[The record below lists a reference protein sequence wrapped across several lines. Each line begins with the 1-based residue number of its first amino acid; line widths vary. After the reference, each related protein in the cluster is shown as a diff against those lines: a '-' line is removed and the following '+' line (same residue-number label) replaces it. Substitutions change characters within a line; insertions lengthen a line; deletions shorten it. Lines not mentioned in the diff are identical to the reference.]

1 MTTSATLPLRRA
13 HAVPVP
19 SAQLTHRRDVVRWAL
34 AHGQQLSRDALAAV
48 VDHHAALAGGGS
60 LCPDGPA
67 LDLCWTV
74 DDVAAALDLGD
85 TWCDAVG
92 AQPPVSLAATLTTY
106 LRYLGSNGL
115 LAPESARPRALR
127 EAVTNLAAPGGRERA
142 RHPSA
147 MAPVQSL
154 HDRH

>member
-1 MTTSATLPLRRA
+1 MTSSATLPLRRA

-19 SAQLTHRRDVVRWAL
+19 SVQLTHRRDVVRWAL
-34 AHGQQLSRDALAAV
+34 AHGQHLSRDALAAM
-48 VDHHAALAGGGS
+48 VDHHAVAAGGGS

-74 DDVAAALDLGD
+74 DDVAAALDVRD

-92 AQPPVSLAATLTTY
+92 AQPPVRLADTLSTY

-115 LAPESARPRALR
+115 LAPGSARPRALR
-127 EAVTNLAAPGGRERA
+127 DAVTALTVPGGRERA

-147 MAPVQSL
+147 VASVRSL
-154 HDRH
+154 HDRL

>member
-19 SAQLTHRRDVVRWAL
+19 DAQLTHRRDVVRWAL

-48 VDHHAALAGGGS
+48 VDHHAVRAGGGS
-60 LCPDGPA
+60 LIPDGPA

-74 DDVAAALDLGD
+74 DDIAEAFDVRD

-92 AQPPVSLAATLTTY
+92 AQPPVNLAATITTY
-106 LRYLGSNGL
+106 LRYLGSNAL
-115 LAPESARPRALR
+115 LTPGSARPRALR
-127 EAVTNLAAPGGRERA
+127 EAVAEFAQPGGRERS

-147 MAPVQSL
+147 VAPVRSL
-154 HDRH
+154 HDRT